1 MPSRGHC
8 ASFWCHVELLMS
20 FWSFYLAILGAFW
33 CHVVLYACVQMPSR
47 GQCAVFFR
55 HVGLLVF
62 ILKLLFGHFRCVLTS
77 WWAFYSRPDA
87 IPWPL
92 CGIFTP
98 CWAVRVHFE
107 AVIWPFW
114 ERFGIMLCFML
125 VPRCHPVAIVHPF
138 DAMSR
143 CWCHF
148 GAVIWLFWGH
158 FDIMLCFMLASR
170 CHTRGHCARFCR
182 RVTLLGFIW
191 RHRVVILG
199 AFWHH
204 TELYSR
210 IHIPLCGHCAW
221 FCYHVAL
228 LGFILTSWC
237 ALCSRPDPIVWPT
250 RHTFTLC
257 YAVEIYFGA
266 VICPFW
272 MHFGI
277 MLRFRDRFW
286 SYYLALWGAFWHH
299 VVLYSRVQMP
309 SRGQCARFCRHVGLL
324 GFILKLLAGHF
335 RCVLA
340 SWWAFCSR
348 PDAIVWPICTIV
360 LPCCAVGI
368 HFDIMMRSMLAPRSH
383 CVANLPYFYAML
395 RCWDLFWSCYLPI
408 LDAFWYHVVL

>member
-1 MPSRGHC
+1 MFFTHFVFLSVPSFLFKPLQVLEFLRWQLQTLDITIFTRVANLHDC
-8 ASFWCHVELLMS
+8 AAMLRCWDSFWHHD
-20 FWSFYLAILGAFW
+20 A
-33 CHVVLYACVQMPSR
+33 LYACAQ
-47 GQCAVFFR
+47 
-55 HVGLLVF
+55 
-62 ILKLLFGHFRCVLTS
+62 I
-77 WWAFYSRPDA
+77 
-87 IPWPL
+87 PL
-92 CGIFTP
+92 CGQFAILLRHVALLRFILELLSAHFG
-98 CWAVRVHFE
+98 CILISCCALGIHFE

-210 IHIPLCGHCAW
+210 IHIPLCSHCAW

-250 RHTFTLC
+250 RRTFTPC
-257 YAVEIYFGA
+257 YAVDF
-266 VICPFW
+266 
-272 MHFGI
+272 
-277 MLRFRDRFW
+277 
-286 SYYLALWGAFWHH
+286 
-299 VVLYSRVQMP
+299 
-309 SRGQCARFCRHVGLL
+309 
-324 GFILKLLAGHF
+324 
-335 RCVLA
+335 
-340 SWWAFCSR
+340 
-348 PDAIVWPICTIV
+348 
-360 LPCCAVGI
+360 
-368 HFDIMMRSMLAPRSH
+368 
-383 CVANLPYFYAML
+383 
-395 RCWDLFWSCYLPI
+395 FWSCYLPI
-408 LDAFWYHVVL
+408 LDAFWYHVAL